1 MSYCKGGSCKEPDS
15 VCRRRTRTFDA
26 ADCSTSYV
34 SNLRKKKDMKRKKEK
49 YIPLEKVLQYEC
61 LTDILMF
68 AHLFYL
74 E

>member
-1 MSYCKGGSCKEPDS
+1 
-15 VCRRRTRTFDA
+15 
-26 ADCSTSYV
+26 
-34 SNLRKKKDMKRKKEK
+34 MKRKKEK